1 MISQRYNPVPP
12 ILTGWGETRREGEI
26 GQVISLRYNPV
37 PPIPI
42 GWGEAGGRGETG
54 QVISLRCN
62 PVFLLLSQGTQM
74 SYELCV
80 CH

>member
-1 MISQRYNPVPP
+1 M
-12 ILTGWGETRREGEI
+12 
-26 GQVISLRYNPV
+26 ISLRYNPV

-62 PVFLLLSQGTQM
+62 PVFLLLSQGTQK